1 MDTDKSTDK
10 DLGTKGVKDTVKGKA
25 KEAGGT
31 VQKKAGQVT
40 GDTSTEAKGAARE
53 AEGEVQSK
61 AGKVERKAD
70 EKLKEDL

>member
-10 DLGTKGVKDTVKGKA
+10 DLGTKGVEHTVKGKA
-25 KEAGGT
+25 KEASGA
-31 VQKKAGQVT
+31 VQKKVGQVT
-40 GDTSTEAKGAARE
+40 GDKSTEAKGAARE
-53 AEGEVQSK
+53 AEGKVQSK

>member
-10 DLGTKGVKDTVKGKA
+10 DLGTKGVEHTVKGKA
-25 KEAGGT
+25 KEASGA
-31 VQKKAGQVT
+31 VQKKVGKVT
-40 GDTSTEAKGAARE
+40 GDKSTEAKGAARE
-53 AEGEVQSK
+53 AEGKVQSK